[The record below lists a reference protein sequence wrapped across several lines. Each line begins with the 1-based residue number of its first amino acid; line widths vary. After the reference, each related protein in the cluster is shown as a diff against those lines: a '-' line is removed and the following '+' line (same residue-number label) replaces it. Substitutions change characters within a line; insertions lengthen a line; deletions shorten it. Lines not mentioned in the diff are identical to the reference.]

1 MNSHSPSSLFLCT
14 PPNLSS
20 PVKPASL
27 LVPVSPTPTSVISLI
42 SPASSVTITP
52 TTLSNTR
59 KTVHAKRSSAW
70 AYFQQPTSA
79 NSFDVTCNLCNN
91 IINRTTGA
99 TTALFRHLKLHH
111 NDEYQAAKESM
122 DTTKNND
129 PSSPLVLD
137 GSQVTQLT
145 QVAVCLFMND
155 LLPSSII
162 ESPRVQAIS
171 QHFLDSL

>member
-20 PVKPASL
+20 PVKPALL

-42 SPASSVTITP
+42 SPASSATITP
-52 TTLSNTR
+52 ATLSITR
-59 KTVHAKRSSAW
+59 KTVRAKRSSAW
-70 AYFQQPTSA
+70 AYFQQPTNA

-99 TTALFRHLKLHH
+99 TTTLFHRLKLHH
-111 NDEYQAAKESM
+111 NSEYQAAKESM
-122 DTTKNND
+122 VTTRKND
-129 PSSPLVLD
+129 PSFPLVLD

-162 ESPRVQAIS
+162 ESPRSQAIF